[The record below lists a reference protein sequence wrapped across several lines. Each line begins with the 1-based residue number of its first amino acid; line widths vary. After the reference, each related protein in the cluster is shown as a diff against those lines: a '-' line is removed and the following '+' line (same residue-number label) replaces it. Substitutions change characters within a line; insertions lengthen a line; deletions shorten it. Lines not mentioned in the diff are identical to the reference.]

1 MAKQEMSK
9 TELAIREQLRDR
21 FASDALNG
29 LLASGA
35 TGEYS
40 NLAYFAYKYADA
52 MLKAREENA

>member
-21 FASDALNG
+21 FAGDALNG